1 MTTVTKAKNIIKKHK
16 ILFAILVV
24 ISLFLLANFIYINI
38 VVPWPYREA
47 LEACLS
53 NSKNFSTEEQIKE
66 ARNICFRT
74 YPHFN

>member
-1 MTTVTKAKNIIKKHK
+1 VTTVTKTKNIIKKHK
-16 ILFAILVV
+16 ILFSVLFVLLIILFSMFV
-24 ISLFLLANFIYINI
+24 YTNI

-53 NSKNFSTEEQIKE
+53 NAQNFSTEAQVEE